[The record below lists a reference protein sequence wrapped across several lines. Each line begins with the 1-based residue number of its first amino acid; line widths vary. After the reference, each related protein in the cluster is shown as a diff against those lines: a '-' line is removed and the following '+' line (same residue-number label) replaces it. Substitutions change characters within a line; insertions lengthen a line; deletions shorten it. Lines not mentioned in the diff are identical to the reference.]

1 MVNMEIKVPELGE
14 HVDEAEVLSVLVS
27 EGDRVQEDQP
37 ILELQTDKAS
47 TEMPSPASGKVRTIR
62 VSEGDTVTPGQV
74 ILDLDTESAEKGSE
88 EESSPE
94 ATAGRE
100 QVTADQEAREE
111 PTEEPQKAK
120 SEESKPE
127 QVEPDERRPGVE
139 TRQGVQEPKT
149 GREPPVPAGPATRR
163 FAREAGVDL
172 RRVAEETQGKRVTRK
187 DVKAFLERSG
197 RGEGGERREPLS
209 RIRLQTARRLAE
221 SWPEIPLVTQH
232 DEADITELEQARRK
246 VREREP
252 DLPLTVTALVAKAVA
267 VALRE
272 FPRFNATLEYEQG
285 ELVIHGNVD
294 LGIAVD
300 TEHGLLVPV
309 ARNAGRKTTREIA
322 REISQLAERAR
333 NRQLGA
339 DELSGST
346 FSITNLGGI
355 GGTSFTPL
363 VNPPEV
369 AILGLSKM
377 QSRPVWRSQGPPTE
391 RLFLP
396 LSLSYDHRAIDGA
409 AAARFTRR
417 LASMLES
424 PLSLVLDV

>member
-1 MVNMEIKVPELGE
+1 MVTMEIEVPELGE

-27 EGDRVQEDQP
+27 EGDRVEENQP

-47 TEMPSPASGKVRTIR
+47 MEMPSPTSGKVRAIH

-74 ILDLDTESAEKGSE
+74 ILELDTESAEEGTKSDQGSPTPKRKE
-88 EESSPE
+88 GPE
-94 ATAGRE
+94 
-100 QVTADQEAREE
+100 EARGDRGTREE
-111 PTEEPQKAK
+111 RAEEPQNKAQEAK
-120 SEESKPE
+120 AEDKGPE
-127 QVEPDERRPGVE
+127 TK
-139 TRQGVQEPKT
+139 TRLAPQEPKT

-172 RRVAEETQGKRVTRK
+172 RLVAEQVEGKRVTRK
-187 DVKAFLERSG
+187 DVEAFLAK
-197 RGEGGERREPLS
+197 RGEGEEAHREPLS
-209 RIRLQTARRLAE
+209 RVRLQTARRLAE

-232 DEADITELEQARRK
+232 DEADVTELEQARRK
-246 VREREP
+246 VRERAP
-252 DLPLTVTALVAKAVA
+252 DLPLTVTSVVAKAVT
-267 VALRE
+267 VTLHE
-272 FPRFNATLEYEQG
+272 FPRFNASLDYEQG
-285 ELVIHGNVD
+285 EFLIHGNID

-309 ARNAGRKTTREIA
+309 VRNAGHKTTREIA
-322 REISQLAERAR
+322 HEIARLAESAR
-333 NRQLGA
+333 NRKLSA

-369 AILGLSKM
+369 AILGLSRVR
-377 QSRPVWRSQGPPTE
+377 SRPVWRSDGPPIE

-409 AAARFTRR
+409 AAARFTRK
-417 LASMLES
+417 LASLLES
-424 PLSLVLDV
+424 PLSLVLDL